1 MLWRRATSAY
11 ARLCEARLR
20 TPISDTPVA
29 LLHDLRYG
37 EGSPAN
43 LFLGAATRAE
53 WRAIRVAPIEYLIVS
68 FPILADAAHNLENG
82 ELVLARLAFPRLK
95 QLAYAELELR
105 LLRRV
110 AHSVVSFFRA

>member
-37 EGSPAN
+37 EVEMQQ
-43 LFLGAATRAE
+43 T
-53 WRAIRVAPIEYLIVS
+53 
-68 FPILADAAHNLENG
+68 
-82 ELVLARLAFPRLK
+82 
-95 QLAYAELELR
+95 QL
-105 LLRRV
+105 
-110 AHSVVSFFRA
+110 SD